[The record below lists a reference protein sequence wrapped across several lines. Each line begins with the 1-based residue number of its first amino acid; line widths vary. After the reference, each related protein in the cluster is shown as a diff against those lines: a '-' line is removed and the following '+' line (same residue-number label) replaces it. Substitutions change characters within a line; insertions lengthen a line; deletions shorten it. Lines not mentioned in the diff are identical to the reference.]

1 MIGGSIIDETEY
13 MAKAILTT
21 AEQLCQQQG
30 EKLTELRK
38 TILLILAEQETAL
51 TAYQLLDLLQQ
62 ARPNAKPPTVYRG
75 LEFLQQLGLVH
86 RIDSTNSYLVC
97 HHSDHK
103 HSAQFF
109 ICNRC
114 GLVEE
119 LKLDNLTEQ
128 LEQEALQRSFQIQSQ
143 TIEVSGIC
151 GKCQQA
157 AGNLKK

>member
-1 MIGGSIIDETEY
+1 MGGGIINETEN

-38 TILLILAEQETAL
+38 TILTILADQDTAV

-109 ICNRC
+109 ICSQC

-119 LKLDNLTEQ
+119 LKLDTLTEQ
-128 LEQEALQRSFQIQSQ
+128 LEQEAVARHFKIQSQ
-143 TIEVSGIC
+143 TIEISGIC
-151 GKCQQA
+151 QKCQS
-157 AGNLKK
+157 